1 MTALE
6 ILKGQQQINETLLEE
21 SVYDNIRSDVML
33 SLKVR
38 QLVKTKRLEQV
49 SKRINKTQAKL
60 GEVEE

>member
-1 MTALE
+1 MSALE
-6 ILKGQQQINETLLEE
+6 ILKTQQQINEKLLEE

-49 SKRINKTQAKL
+49 SKRINKQKL
-60 GEVEE
+60 GEE